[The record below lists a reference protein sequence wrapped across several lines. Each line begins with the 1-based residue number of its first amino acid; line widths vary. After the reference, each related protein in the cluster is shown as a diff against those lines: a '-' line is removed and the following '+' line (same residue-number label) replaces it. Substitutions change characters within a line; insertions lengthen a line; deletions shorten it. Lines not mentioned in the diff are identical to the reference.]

1 MIFYR
6 HARKTMPCKCSSED
20 CLPFWVDDQGR
31 CAGCEHSLTPE
42 QNHEFRMD
50 KITFLVGQ
58 VMASRKIDMDIES
71 EPFVVLA
78 NKVFDACQ
86 SINNFKAA
94 AIVKML

>member
-1 MIFYR
+1 
-6 HARKTMPCKCSSED
+6 
-20 CLPFWVDDQGR
+20 
-31 CAGCEHSLTPE
+31 
-42 QNHEFRMD
+42 MD